1 MGEMFAIL
9 LLILGAGAFWHQRR
23 QAELAWQYMRRYCQ
37 HHDLQLLSLARSH
50 RALAH
55 QPLRL
60 LTYYEFEFSSD
71 GESRYLGQLRM
82 QGLQVVGVELP
93 PHRVPTL

>member
-1 MGEMFAIL
+1 MGEMLGIL
-9 LLILGAGAFWHQRR
+9 LLILIGAAFWHQRR

-55 QPLRL
+55 RPLRL

-71 GESRYLGQLRM
+71 G
-82 QGLQVVGVELP
+82 
-93 PHRVPTL
+93 